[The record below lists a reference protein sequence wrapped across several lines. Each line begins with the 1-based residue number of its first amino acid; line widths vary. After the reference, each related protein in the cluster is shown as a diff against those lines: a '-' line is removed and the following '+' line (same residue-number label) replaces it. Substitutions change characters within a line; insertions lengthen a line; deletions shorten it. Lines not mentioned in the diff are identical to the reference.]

1 MKRHRGF
8 TLLEAVVALAILA
21 IGLAAT
27 MRALGVATLAS
38 AEIRSRQMAEW
49 VAQNRLAELR
59 VMHLFPN
66 EGKNEGDAV
75 QGDQQFHWVEEI
87 KSTPNPLFRR
97 VEVKVFASKQDSA
110 LAQSTSFLVR
120 PLK

>member
-1 MKRHRGF
+1 MKAQRGF

-27 MRALGVATLAS
+27 MRALGVATLAN
-38 AEIRSRQMAEW
+38 AEIQTRQMAEW

-59 VMHLFPN
+59 VLRLFPN
-66 EGKNEGDAV
+66 EGKNEGEAV
-75 QGDQQFHWVEEI
+75 QGNQEFHWVEEI

-97 VEVKVFASKQDSA
+97 VEIKVYAPQQESA
-110 LAQSTSFLVR
+110 LAHSTGFVVR
-120 PLK
+120 PL

>member
-1 MKRHRGF
+1 MKRQRGF

-59 VMHLFPN
+59 VMHLFPS

>member
-1 MKRHRGF
+1 MKSSRGF

-27 MRALGVATLAS
+27 MRALGVATLAT

-59 VMHLFPN
+59 VMHLFLN
-66 EGKNEGDAV
+66 EGTNEGDAV

-97 VEVKVFASKQDSA
+97 VEVKVFASKQDGV
-110 LAQSTSFLVR
+110 LAQSTGFLVR

>member
-1 MKRHRGF
+1 MKQNYGF

-27 MRALGVATLAS
+27 MRALGVATSAT
-38 AEIRSRQMAEW
+38 AEIRTRQMAEW

-59 VMHLFPN
+59 VMRLFPN
-66 EGKNEGDAV
+66 EGKNEGEAV
-75 QGDQQFHWVEEI
+75 QGDQQFRWVEEI

-97 VEVKVFASKQDSA
+97 VEVKVFAARQDSA
-110 LAQSTSFLVR
+110 LAQSTGFLAR
-120 PLK
+120 PLN